1 MSIALIA
8 ICVIFVL
15 GYLVIALEH
24 PLELDKAA
32 TALFIGVACWTIY
45 AMNVDTLLGTSFKD
59 IPEHF
64 QRDVAAEHLK
74 AHAAEQ
80 AKAAGPME
88 ADAPP
93 VQSKEEGPDAG
104 DAAGGLTP
112 ASSRPALPET
122 SHGDE
127 SADVESPGG
136 DVRGGDSDRDESHG
150 VEGHDADGHSDAHFA
165 GDPLDHAPDLKKDAE
180 YRLHLKR
187 DFMLHGKLFVLLA
200 EISEILFFLLGAMTI
215 VELVDAHEGFS
226 IITSR
231 ITAEKKTTLLWM
243 TSWLAFFMSA
253 VLDNLTSTIVMVS
266 LIRKLISDDSRLL
279 FVGMVVVAANAG
291 GAWTVIGDVTT
302 TMLWIGGKLSVIG
315 VIKAV
320 LLPSIVCLLLPL
332 LVASLSLRGQRFTPR
347 DSVSSNLGR
356 GDTPFTQKL
365 FLGLGLLGLLSVP
378 VFKLVTH
385 LPPFIG
391 MLGSLSVLWLVSD
404 YVRRDLDEDRRT
416 STNVVHV
423 LRKVD
428 SASILF
434 FMGILLA
441 VGALQATGVLES
453 VALKLDKVFGNRT
466 IIAILTG
473 LFSAIVDNVP
483 LVAAGINMYTP
494 PIDDPFW
501 LLLAYT
507 AGTGGSCLIIG
518 SAAGV
523 AAMGLEKITFGYYLK
538 KIAPLALLGYAAGVA
553 VFIAQWKY
561 FPWLLGL

>member
-8 ICVIFVL
+8 IVVLFCV

-24 PLELDKAA
+24 PLHVDKAA
-32 TALFIGVACWTIY
+32 TALFIGVGCWTIY
-45 AMNVDTLLGTSFKD
+45 ALNLNGLMSLDT
-59 IPEHF
+59 IPGWFQEEIAEEH
-64 QRDVAAEHLK
+64 AEHA
-74 AHAAEQ
+74 AHEDADHGGGTHGAE
-80 AKAAGPME
+80 AGE
-88 ADAPP
+88 
-93 VQSKEEGPDAG
+93 KIEDAG
-104 DAAGGLTP
+104 HIAGGLT
-112 ASSRPALPET
+112 AESSHPVPV
-122 SHGDE
+122 D
-127 SADVESPGG
+127 
-136 DVRGGDSDRDESHG
+136 
-150 VEGHDADGHSDAHFA
+150 
-165 GDPLDHAPDLKKDAE
+165 DPDFVLE
-180 YRLHLKR
+180 LKR
-187 DFMLHGKLFVLLA
+187 KYLLEGQLHVLLA

-215 VELVDAHEGFS
+215 VELVDAHEGFAV
-226 IITSR
+226 ITSR
-231 ITAEKKTTLLWM
+231 INANSKVKLLWM
-243 TSWLAFFMSA
+243 TSWLSFFMSA

-266 LIRKLISDDSRLL
+266 LIRKLVADEKSRLL

-320 LLPSIVCLLLPL
+320 ILPSIVCLLLPL
-332 LVASLSLRGQRFTPR
+332 LLLSLTQKGQAFTPR
-347 DSVSSNLGR
+347 DSVSSALGS
-356 GDTPFTQKL
+356 GDTPFTQRL
-365 FLGLGLLGLLSVP
+365 FLGLGLCGLLSVP

-385 LPPFIG
+385 LPPFVG
-391 MLGSLSVLWLVSD
+391 MLGSLAVLWIVSD
-404 YVRRDLDEDRRT
+404 VIRRNLDEDRRT

-441 VGALQATGVLES
+441 VGSLQATGLLATLAE
-453 VALKLDKVFGNRT
+453 KLDAAIGNRT
-466 IIAILTG
+466 IVAIGTG

-483 LVAAGINMYTP
+483 LVAAGIEMYTEP
-494 PIDDPFW
+494 MDAPFW

-553 VFIAQWKY
+553 VFLAQWK
-561 FPWLLGL
+561 FAPAVFGLE

>member
-1 MSIALIA
+1 
-8 ICVIFVL
+8 
-15 GYLVIALEH
+15 
-24 PLELDKAA
+24 
-32 TALFIGVACWTIY
+32 
-45 AMNVDTLLGTSFKD
+45 
-59 IPEHF
+59 
-64 QRDVAAEHLK
+64 
-74 AHAAEQ
+74 
-80 AKAAGPME
+80 
-88 ADAPP
+88 
-93 VQSKEEGPDAG
+93 
-104 DAAGGLTP
+104 
-112 ASSRPALPET
+112 
-122 SHGDE
+122 
-127 SADVESPGG
+127 
-136 DVRGGDSDRDESHG
+136 
-150 VEGHDADGHSDAHFA
+150 
-165 GDPLDHAPDLKKDAE
+165 
-180 YRLHLKR
+180 
-187 DFMLHGKLFVLLA
+187 MLHGKLLPLLG

-226 IITSR
+226 VITSR
-231 ITAEKKTTLLWM
+231 IHAEKKSTLLWM

-266 LIRKLISDDSRLL
+266 LIRKLVKDDSRLL

-302 TMLWIGGKLSVIG
+302 TMLWIGGKLSVVG

-320 LLPSIVCLLLPL
+320 LIPSLACLLLPL
-332 LVASLSLRGQRFTPR
+332 MVISLTLRGQRFEAR
-347 DSVSSNLGR
+347 DSVSAALGS

-365 FLGLGLLGLLSVP
+365 FLGLGLVGLLSVP

-385 LPPFIG
+385 LPPFVG

-441 VGALQATGVLES
+441 VGSMQATGILETLA
-453 VALKLDKVFGNRT
+453 VRLDGLFNNNRT
-466 IIAILTG
+466 MIAIFTG

-483 LVAAGINMYTP
+483 LVAAGIEMYMQP
-494 PIDDPFW
+494 MDDPFW
-501 LLLAYT
+501 LLLAYC

-523 AAMGLEKITFGYYLK
+523 AAMGLEKITFGYYLM
-538 KIAPLALLGYAAGVA
+538 KIAPLALLGYVAGVA
-553 VFIAQWKY
+553 VFLAQWE
-561 FPWLLGL
+561 FTPWLLGL